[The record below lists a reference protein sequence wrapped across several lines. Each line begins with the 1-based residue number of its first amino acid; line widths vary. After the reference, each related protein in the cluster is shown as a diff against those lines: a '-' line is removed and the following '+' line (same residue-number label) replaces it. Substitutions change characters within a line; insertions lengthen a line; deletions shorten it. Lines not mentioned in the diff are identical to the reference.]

1 MEVVIIESRAYQELV
16 SRIENIAAYV
26 QRQTQADG
34 EKDESRTDRL
44 LTTREVITLLG
55 VSSRTLQRLR
65 NEDRIRY
72 VTIRGSCRYPVSEIE
87 RISREGATSLHPSL
101 QDKSYQ
107 HSALRTNNKCR
118 RPNGNAR

>member
-16 SRIENIAAYV
+16 SRIE
-26 QRQTQADG
+26 
-34 EKDESRTDRL
+34 RL

-87 RISREGATSLHPSL
+87 RISREGATSIHLSQ
-101 QDKSYQ
+101 QDNSYH
-107 HSALRTNNKCR
+107 HSALRTNSKCR
-118 RPNGNAR
+118 RSNGNTR